1 MNIKELSSLCNT
13 SPQSIRNWCKRNNI
27 PITKTSTSRAS
38 YEITS
43 ETEKRIIEYYK
54 GNPQKQP
61 EKEKQEEKE
70 RKAQQEQEKQE
81 EKERKAQQEQEK
93 QEEKE
98 RKVQQEQEKQAKNEE
113 LISYLTTELEQKQK
127 QIDELTSLL
136 HKTQDS
142 LNNAQELVQNEQRLH
157 LLAVSEK
164 NELEAKLQL
173 AVSQL
178 EETQTNVHKGIF
190 AKLFKRKSID

>member
-1 MNIKELSSLCNT
+1 MNIKELSNLCNT
-13 SPQSIRNWCKRNNI
+13 SPQSIRNWCKRNRI
-27 PITKTSTSRAS
+27 PITKNSTSRAS

-54 GNPQKQP
+54 GNPQNQSEQNKQE
-61 EKEKQEEKE
+61 EKERKTQQEQGKQEEKE
-70 RKAQQEQEKQE
+70 RKAQ
-81 EKERKAQQEQEK
+81 
-93 QEEKE
+93 
-98 RKVQQEQEKQAKNEE
+98 QEKQAKNEE

>member
-1 MNIKELSSLCNT
+1 MNIKELSNLCNT
-13 SPQSIRNWCKRNNI
+13 SPQSIRNWCKRNRI
-27 PITKTSTSRAS
+27 PITKNSTSRAS

-54 GNPQKQP
+54 GNPQNQS
-61 EKEKQEEKE
+61 EQNKQEEKE
-70 RKAQQEQEKQE
+70 RKAQ
-81 EKERKAQQEQEK
+81 
-93 QEEKE
+93 
-98 RKVQQEQEKQAKNEE
+98 QEKQAKNEE